1 VRARLTGIFC
11 AALALIAAPPGLLPA
26 EPAII
31 SIDNAEVFGSLSR
44 PAVPFTH
51 TGHMSIDGVSCLTCH
66 HVIVKG
72 KNVLDPKTFEQ
83 GDPSLRCAACHG
95 KPADLERVFHLQCI
109 TCHNEAKRQGKVT
122 GPRACGECHA
132 WGG

>member
-1 VRARLTGIFC
+1 MRARLAGMLC
-11 AALALIAAPPGLLPA
+11 AALAFIAAAPGLLPA

-31 SIDNAEVFGSLSR
+31 TIENTKVFGSLGR
-44 PAVPFTH
+44 APVRFTH
-51 TGHMSIDGVSCLTCH
+51 KGHMSIDGVSCLTCH

-72 KNVLDPKTFEQ
+72 RNVLDPKTLEQ
-83 GDPSLRCAACHG
+83 GAPSLRCAACHK
-95 KPADLERVFHLQCI
+95 KPADLEKVFHLQCI
-109 TCHNEAKRQGKVT
+109 SCHDAAKRQGKVT